1 MLSRIKCVT
10 FMAPDLGAVR
20 SAYEEFLGYQ
30 VSDEGQI
37 SSQLAEVW
45 GAPACSDRSYILMQ
59 PEASQDFCFRFIEVI
74 EAINYKPLTTFGW
87 NAAELIVQDVDSLA
101 ERLVGSPFKIIGQP
115 EDLSFSS
122 AIRAMQVIGPAQEVL
137 YLTQFKQKVSEFQV
151 PDAESFVGET
161 FIAILG
167 GAHIAEIEDFYGRVL
182 GVPHAPIFEA
192 KIAILSEAFGLPVE
206 QLHPIAALPLHNKCY
221 IEVDQLPD
229 EAGKRQERRDDLP
242 PAMAMVSFETA
253 SLEQLESSLVA
264 PACRIDDAPYYGQRV
279 GVLRGA
285 AGELIELI
293 ESPSL
298 NSDE

>member
-1 MLSRIKCVT
+1 
-10 FMAPDLGAVR
+10 MAPDLGAVR

-59 PEASQDFCFRFIEVI
+59 PEASQDFCFRFVEVI

-101 ERLVGSPFKIIGQP
+101 ERLVRSPFKIIGQP

-137 YLTQFKQKVSEFQV
+137 YLTQFKQKVPEFQV

-192 KIAILSEAFGLPVE
+192 KIAVLSEAFGLPAERVMTCRP
-206 QLHPIAALPLHNKCY
+206 QWPWSVSKRQASNSLNPAWSHLLAASMMPPIMANVLACSEALP
-221 IEVDQLPD
+221 
-229 EAGKRQERRDDLP
+229 
-242 PAMAMVSFETA
+242 VS
-253 SLEQLESSLVA
+253 
-264 PACRIDDAPYYGQRV
+264 
-279 GVLRGA
+279 
-285 AGELIELI
+285 
-293 ESPSL
+293 
-298 NSDE
+298 